1 MNYNAQIAFKKKVRK
16 MTTYGYARVSTN
28 GQDPGSQE
36 AELMAAYLRDNP
48 CPYLHGVPMK
58 CTTVHLIPSR
68 SSSPPARPGAAWSA
82 LPARHGCPV

>member
-1 MNYNAQIAFKKKVRK
+1 

-48 CPYLHGVPMK
+48 CPYLHGVPMNAQ
-58 CTTVHLIPSR
+58 LSILF
-68 SSSPPARPGAAWSA
+68 RPGLHHHPRALAQRDPRCQRATAAQ
-82 LPARHGCPV
+82 